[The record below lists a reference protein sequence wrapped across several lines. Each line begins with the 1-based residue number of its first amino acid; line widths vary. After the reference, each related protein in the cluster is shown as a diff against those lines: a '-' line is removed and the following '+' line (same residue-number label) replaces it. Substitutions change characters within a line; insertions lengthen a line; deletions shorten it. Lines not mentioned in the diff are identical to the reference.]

1 MNRLTGL
8 GNLFTRMP
16 RWKDDDKKKIT
27 NNPPQSPTVGSPPV
41 QPPLPH
47 TQPISDIPNP
57 NMLKNNLF
65 SKIGALGGGAGA
77 GAGGGI
83 PCKFELTMEF
93 VCYFIFT
100 FIIYFCVFA
109 FFPYDGIIAKVVNF
123 IETVFKKTIDFF
135 YGLVPKPVKKRASKL
150 FPSFIVK
157 FFKETLPNALRERKD
172 EEVSSLKKRLD
183 EIKNETDKKINK
195 NKKKANKNGGGG
207 GITLYFNE
215 QYLKITQKLKI
226 LWEKFKD
233 KIIPAIIVSFIY
245 YVIWFIFFKVIP
257 PIFKYFISMA
267 QQFSRP

>member
-1 MNRLTGL
+1 MNRLSGL
-8 GNLFTRMP
+8 ARLFTRTP
-16 RWKDDDKKKIT
+16 RWKDDGKKK
-27 NNPPQSPTVGSPPV
+27 NNDDIPPLPV
-41 QPPLPH
+41 QPTLP
-47 TQPISDIPNP
+47 QPQLTNNIPNP

-65 SKIGALGGGAGA
+65 SKIGALGGGAG
-77 GAGGGI
+77 GLGTGGGI

-109 FFPYDGIIAKVVNF
+109 FFPYDGIITKVVNF
-123 IETVFKKTIDFF
+123 IEKVFKKTIDFF

-195 NKKKANKNGGGG
+195 NKKKANKEGGGG
-207 GITLYFNE
+207 VALYFNE

-267 QQFSRP
+267 QQFSHP

>member
-8 GNLFTRMP
+8 GNLFTRTP

-27 NNPPQSPTVGSPPV
+27 NNPSQPPPPPV
-41 QPPLPH
+41 QSLL
-47 TQPISDIPNP
+47 TQPHLINGIPNS
-57 NMLKNNLF
+57 NMLKNNLL
-65 SKIGALGGGAGA
+65 SKNGALGGGAGT
-77 GAGGGI
+77 GGGI

-109 FFPYDGIIAKVVNF
+109 FFPYDDIIAKVVNF

-135 YGLVPKPVKKRASKL
+135 YGLVPKPVEKRASKL
-150 FPSFIVK
+150 LPSFIVK

-215 QYLKITQKLKI
+215 QYLTITQRVKI
-226 LWEKFKD
+226 LREKFKD

-257 PIFKYFISMA
+257 PIFKYFISIA